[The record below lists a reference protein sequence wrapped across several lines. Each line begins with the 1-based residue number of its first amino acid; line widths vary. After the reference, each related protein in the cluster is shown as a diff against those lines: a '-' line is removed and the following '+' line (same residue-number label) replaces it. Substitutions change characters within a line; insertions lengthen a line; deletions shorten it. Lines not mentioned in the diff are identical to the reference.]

1 MTVFVDANIPMYVAG
16 RDHEYK
22 EPSTRFMR
30 AVARRHVDAV
40 SDVEILQ
47 EILYRYG
54 LYRYGAVRRPSIG
67 FAVFDT
73 FIATIPRIHPVL
85 LADLR
90 TSRVILA
97 EHPGVEPRD
106 AIHIAVMRRNGVRG
120 IVSYDEHFD
129 GIPGIDRFTPDAVPA

>member
-1 MTVFVDANIPMYVAG
+1 MFVDANIPMYVAG
-16 RDHEYK
+16 REHEYK

-47 EILYRYG
+47 EILYRY
-54 LYRYGAVRRPSIG
+54 RAVRRPSIG

-73 FIATIPRIHPVL
+73 FIATIPRIYPVL

-90 TSRVILA
+90 TSRAILA

-106 AIHIAVMRRNGVRG
+106 AIHVAVMRRNGVRG
-120 IVSYDEHFD
+120 IVSYDGHFD

>member
-1 MTVFVDANIPMYVAG
+1 MDANIPMYVAG
-16 RDHEYK
+16 REHAYK

-30 AVARRHVDAV
+30 AVARRRVDAV

-47 EILYRYG
+47 EILYRY
-54 LYRYGAVRRPSIG
+54 RAVRRPSIG

-73 FIATIPRIHPVL
+73 FIATIPRIYPVL

-90 TSRVILA
+90 TSRAILA
-97 EHPGVEPRD
+97 QHPGVEPRD
-106 AIHIAVMRRNGVRG
+106 AIHVAVMCRTGVRS

-129 GIPGIDRFTPDAVPA
+129 AIPGIDRITPDHVPA

>member
-1 MTVFVDANIPMYVAG
+1 MDANIPMYVAG
-16 RDHEYK
+16 RDHAFK
-22 EPSTRFMR
+22 EPSIRFMR

-47 EILYRYG
+47 EILYRY
-54 LYRYGAVRRPSIG
+54 RAIRRPTVG

-73 FIATIPRIHPVL
+73 FMVTIPRIYPVL

-90 TSRVILA
+90 ASRSVLVA
-97 EHPGVEPRD
+97 HPGVKPRD
-106 AIHIAVMRRNGVRG
+106 AIHVAVMRRTGVRA

-129 GIPGIDRFTPDAVPA
+129 GIPGVDRFTPDAVPA

>member
-1 MTVFVDANIPMYVAG
+1 MKVFVDANIPMYVAG
-16 RDHEYK
+16 REHTYK

-47 EILYRYG
+47 EILYRY
-54 LYRYGAVRRPSIG
+54 RAVRRPSVG

-73 FIATIPRIHPVL
+73 FIATIPRIYPIIL
-85 LADLR
+85 SDLR
-90 TSRVILA
+90 TSRAILA
-97 EHPGVEPRD
+97 QHPDVEPRD
-106 AIHIAVMRRNGVRG
+106 ALHVAVMRRTAVRS

-129 GIPGIDRFTPDAVPA
+129 GIPGIDRITPDAVPG

>member
-1 MTVFVDANIPMYVAG
+1 MDANIPMYVAG
-16 RDHEYK
+16 RDHEFK

-40 SDVEILQ
+40 SDVEILR
-47 EILYRYG
+47 EILYRY
-54 LYRYGAVRRPSIG
+54 RAARRPTVG

-73 FIATIPRIHPVL
+73 FMATIPRIYPVL

-90 TSRVILA
+90 TSRAILV
-97 EHPGVEPRD
+97 EHPDVEPRD
-106 AIHIAVMRRNGVRG
+106 AIHVAVMRRTGVCA

-129 GIPGIDRFTPDAVPA
+129 GIPGVDRFTPDAVPA

>member
-1 MTVFVDANIPMYVAG
+1 MDANIPMYVAG

-30 AVARRHVDAV
+30 AVARRRVDAV

-47 EILYRYG
+47 EILYRY
-54 LYRYGAVRRPSIG
+54 RAVRRTSIG

-73 FIATIPRIHPVL
+73 VIATIPHIYPIL
-85 LADLR
+85 LVDLR
-90 TSRVILA
+90 TSRAILA
-97 EHPGVEPRD
+97 EYRGVEPRD
-106 AIHIAVMRRNGVRG
+106 AIHVAVMRRTGVRA

-129 GIPGIDRFTPDAVPA
+129 GIPGVDRFTPDAVPA

>member
-1 MTVFVDANIPMYVAG
+1 
-16 RDHEYK
+16 
-22 EPSTRFMR
+22 MR

-47 EILYRYG
+47 EILYRY
-54 LYRYGAVRRPSIG
+54 RAARRPTVG

-73 FIATIPRIHPVL
+73 FMATIPRIYPVL

-90 TSRVILA
+90 TSRAILV
-97 EHPGVEPRD
+97 EHPDVEPRD
-106 AIHIAVMRRNGVRG
+106 AIHVAVMRRTGVCA

-129 GIPGIDRFTPDAVPA
+129 GISGVDRFTPDAVPA

>member
-1 MTVFVDANIPMYVAG
+1 MRVFVDANIPMYVAG

-30 AVARRHVDAV
+30 AVARRRVDAV

-47 EILYRYG
+47 EILYRY
-54 LYRYGAVRRPSIG
+54 RAVHRTSIG

-73 FIATIPRIHPVL
+73 VIATIPHIYPIL
-85 LADLR
+85 LVDLR
-90 TSRVILA
+90 TSRAILA
-97 EHPGVEPRD
+97 EYPGVEPRD
-106 AIHIAVMRRNGVRG
+106 AIHVAVMRRTGVRG

-129 GIPGIDRFTPDAVPA
+129 GIPGVERLTPDRFPG

>member
-1 MTVFVDANIPMYVAG
+1 MRVFVDANIPMYVAG

-30 AVARRHVDAV
+30 AVARRRVDAV

-47 EILYRYG
+47 EILYRY
-54 LYRYGAVRRPSIG
+54 RAVRRTSIG

-73 FIATIPRIHPVL
+73 VIATIPHIYPIL
-85 LADLR
+85 LVDLR
-90 TSRVILA
+90 TSRAILA
-97 EHPGVEPRD
+97 EYPGVEPRD
-106 AIHIAVMRRNGVRG
+106 AIHVAVMRRTGVRA

-129 GIPGIDRFTPDAVPA
+129 GIPGVDRFTPDAVPA

>member
-1 MTVFVDANIPMYVAG
+1 M
-16 RDHEYK
+16 YK

-47 EILYRYG
+47 EILTG
-54 LYRYGAVRRPSIG
+54 TAPCGGRRSALPSS
-67 FAVFDT
+67 
-73 FIATIPRIHPVL
+73 IATIPRIYPVL

-90 TSRVILA
+90 TSRAILA
-97 EHPGVEPRD
+97 THPGVEPRD
-106 AIHIAVMRRNGVRG
+106 AIHVAVMRRTGVRG